1 MQITGQQRLPRVERH
16 GSDWFLGSARTLTHT
31 ETSQRD
37 GNLPL
42 PWDGSSEVPQL
53 ITASHQPQPRLHGT
67 ALSPA
72 LFTLIPSHPIPSVV
86 PPLVPPPNQPQ
97 VCSLGQQLRWSS
109 SAGHRDTGTKQGTEQ
124 WCRTWDP
131 FQQNQL
137 CFASLS
143 LNPQV
148 TAADNAMVSAAC

>member
-1 MQITGQQRLPRVERH
+1 MTGFWAQHAHL
-16 GSDWFLGSARTLTHT
+16 HT
-31 ETSQRD
+31 PKQVKGMATY
-37 GNLPL
+37 PC
-42 PWDGSSEVPQL
+42 
-53 ITASHQPQPRLHGT
+53 HGT
-67 ALSPA
+67 GPLRCLSSSQHHISLSPGFME
-72 LFTLIPSHPIPSVV
+72 LLYLLLSSHSSHPIPSVV